1 MEPGFRIL
9 VVDDEY
15 LIRWTLKTALSKEG
29 YLVDI
34 AEDGSQAMELMKT
47 VPVDLVIT
55 DLAMPGK
62 NGWDVIEESR
72 KRKAMSIMI
81 TGRGD
86 HKIKTIAEN
95 KGAYAY
101 IEKPFKVAE
110 LMDIV
115 KGAMGL
121 SAEKGKRQKA
131 KGERLCAR
139 PE

>member
-1 MEPGFRIL
+1 MDPKFRIL
-9 VVDDEY
+9 VVDDER

-34 AEDGSQAMELMKT
+34 AEDGSQALELLET

-72 KRKAMSIMI
+72 KRKVRSIMI
-81 TGRGD
+81 TCQGD
-86 HKIKTIAEN
+86 HKTKVAAEN

-115 KGAMGL
+115 KGAMG
-121 SAEKGKRQKA
+121 SI
-131 KGERLCAR
+131 C
-139 PE
+139 